1 MGLRINQNV
10 AAFNAHRNLV
20 ATDSALGK
28 SLERLS
34 SGFRINRAADDAAG
48 LAISERM
55 RAQVRGLTQASRNAS
70 DGISMVQTAEGALNE
85 VHAIV
90 QRIRELVLQA
100 GTGTVTAADRTQ
112 IQTEI
117 AALLAEVNRVSG
129 STSFNGVALLD
140 GTLDVDL
147 LVGSTGATA
156 EVINVQ
162 VGDLSATGLGIAG
175 VDVGAASFD
184 VAATLTIVDTALDSI
199 SSERAGLGAVQN
211 RLEHTIANLGVA
223 IENLA
228 AAESRIRDADMAK
241 EMVAFTRNQI
251 LLQAGTA
258 MLAQANAAPQAVLQ
272 LLR

>member
-1 MGLRINQNV
+1 MGLRINQNI

-112 IQTEI
+112 IQTEVT
-117 AALLAEVNRVSG
+117 ALLAEVDRISG
-129 STSFNGVALLD
+129 SMSFNGVALLD

-147 LVGSTGATA
+147 LVGSTGAAA
-156 EVINVQ
+156 EVINVT
-162 VGDLSATGLGIAG
+162 VDDVSAAGLGIDG
-175 VDVGAASFD
+175 VDVSAPLFD
-184 VAATLTIVDTALDSI
+184 VAATLTTVDAALDSV
-199 SSERAGLGAVQN
+199 SSARAGLGAVQN
-211 RLEHTIANLGVA
+211 RLEHTIANVGVA

-241 EMVAFTRNQI
+241 EMVTFTRNQI